1 MIYLINLYI
10 NLQLRKMCVL
20 GSCFLLRGVTAS
32 VFTETPT
39 PTGKIKSICSY
50 FRYYF
55 PIVWL
60 HKTSNFSNFQGK
72 NKYIF

>member
-1 MIYLINLYI
+1 MIYLVNLYI

-39 PTGKIKSICSY
+39 PTGKIKKHLLLL
-50 FRYYF
+50 
-55 PIVWL
+55 PVL
-60 HKTSNFSNFQGK
+60 FSSCLAS
-72 NKYIF
+72 